1 MGKLEELFKREGKE
15 VPPFPELGVKI
26 LQTYLL
32 KPEEEF
38 WKLVEETPELKQF
51 ILETANSPRYRKAGP
66 PVTSVRLAILILGDT
81 LAKNLVLGYLSKLLT
96 RQTFTEFNFSLFWAR
111 ALANLVFAT
120 FLSDLIEPFSA
131 HLFPASLL
139 MDYGVIILYLANPQ
153 AYLQVLKRRYL
164 DKAIFEA
171 EEEVFGVNHAE
182 VEAEYFEQFSLPR
195 RFILNLRYHHQDPED
210 FLPPDIHRD
219 LKILRMV
226 NHGVGSFF
234 THNREERFAKFK
246 EISREF
252 FSEDELEAFKEVFPK
267 VANNFLEVFNLDE
280 HKLLTF
286 SEYEKEKERRIKEL
300 EEAQKKEELDLNE
313 LLKKYEETRFVFL
326 KEKEELLEKYFRLL
340 ERLENLKEKEE
351 LLEKCFRLLERLKK
365 ESLFDEKTGL
375 YSFPYFMR
383 RLKEELIRARRYVYP
398 FSLLLFDLDVSQKLK
413 EKFGLEGEVEVI
425 KVLGEVINKA
435 LRRCDLLS
443 YEGEGR
449 IFVLLPHTPS
459 NGAMVVARKL
469 YRKIEENL
477 KKVFPKY
484 HGPYVVVLS
493 YNPKEINP
501 KRDIPETLLINLIK
515 KGIEVIKKQ
524 GKTRISMINLV
535 RDFETS

>member
-15 VPPFPELGVKI
+15 VPSFPDLGVKI

-38 WKLVEETPELKQF
+38 WKLVEEAPELKQF
-51 ILETANSPRYRKAGP
+51 IVETANSPRYRKAGP

-81 LAKNLVLGYLSKLLT
+81 LAKNLVLGYISKLLT
-96 RQTFTEFNFSLFWAR
+96 RQTFTEFDFRLFWAR
-111 ALANLVFAT
+111 ALSNLIFAT
-120 FLSDLIEPFSA
+120 FLSDLIEPFPV

-139 MDYGVIILYLANPQ
+139 MDYGVILLYLANPQ
-153 AYLQVLKRRYL
+153 SYLQVLKRRRL

-182 VEAEYFEQFSLPR
+182 VGAEYFEQFSLPR
-195 RFILNLRYHHQDPED
+195 RFILNLRYHHQDPEN

-226 NHGVGSFF
+226 DHGVGSFF

-252 FSEDELEAFKEVFPK
+252 FSEEELEAFKEVFPK
-267 VANNFLEVFNLDE
+267 VANNFLEHFNLDE
-280 HKLLTF
+280 YKLLTF

-300 EEAQKKEELDLNE
+300 EEDQKKEELDLKD
-313 LLKKYEETRFVFL
+313 LLKKYEEAKFVFL

-340 ERLENLKEKEE
+340 ERLE
-351 LLEKCFRLLERLKK
+351 K
-365 ESLFDEKTGL
+365 ESLLDEKTGL
-375 YSFPYFMR
+375 FSFPYFMR
-383 RLKEELIRARRYVYP
+383 RLKDELIRARRYVYP
-398 FSLLLFDLDVSQKLK
+398 FSLLLIDLDVSQKLK
-413 EKFGLEGEVEVI
+413 KKFGLEGEIEVI
-425 KVLGEVINKA
+425 KALADDLKNS

-443 YEGEGR
+443 YEDEGR

-459 NGAMVVARKL
+459 NGAMVVARRL
-469 YRKIEENL
+469 YRKIEEHL

-484 HGPYVVVLS
+484 HGPYVVVLT

-524 GKTRISMINLV
+524 GKTRISLITLE
-535 RDFETS
+535 RDLETS

>member
-1 MGKLEELFKREGKE
+1 MGKLEELFQREGKE
-15 VPPFPELGVKI
+15 VPSFPELGVKI
-26 LQTYLL
+26 LQTHLL

-38 WKLVEETPELKQF
+38 WKLVEETSELKQF
-51 ILETANSPRYRKAGP
+51 ILDIANSPKYRKDAP
-66 PVTSVRLAILILGDT
+66 PVSSVRLAILILGDT

-96 RQTFTEFNFSLFWAR
+96 RQTFTEFNFRLFWAR
-111 ALANLVFAT
+111 ALSNLVFAT
-120 FLSDLIEPFSA
+120 FLSDLIEPFPV

-139 MDYGVIILYLANPQ
+139 MDYGVILLYLANPQ
-153 AYLQVLKRRYL
+153 AYLQVLKRRRL

-182 VEAEYFEQFSLPR
+182 VGAEYFEQFSLPR
-195 RFILNLRYHHQDPED
+195 RFILNLRYHHQDPEN

-226 NHGVGSFF
+226 DHGVGSFF

-252 FSEDELEAFKEVFPK
+252 FSEEELEAFKEVFPK

-280 HKLLTF
+280 YKLLTF
-286 SEYEKEKERRIKEL
+286 SEYEREKERRIKEL
-300 EEAQKKEELDLNE
+300 EDAQKKEELDLKE
-313 LLKKYEETRFVFL
+313 LLKKYEEARFVFL

-340 ERLENLKEKEE
+340 ERLE
-351 LLEKCFRLLERLKK
+351 K
-365 ESLFDEKTGL
+365 ESLLDEKTGL

-398 FSLLLFDLDVSQKLK
+398 FSLLLIDLDVSQKLK
-413 EKFGLEGEVEVI
+413 EKFGLEGEIEVI
-425 KVLGEVINKA
+425 KALGGVLNKA

-443 YEGEGR
+443 YEDEGR

-469 YRKIEENL
+469 YRKIEEHL

-484 HGPYVVVLS
+484 HGPYVVVLC

-524 GKTRISMINLV
+524 GKTRISMITLE

>member
-1 MGKLEELFKREGKE
+1 MGKLEELFQREGKE

-26 LQTYLL
+26 LQTHLL

-51 ILETANSPRYRKAGP
+51 ILDIANSPKYRKDAP
-66 PVTSVRLAILILGDT
+66 PVTSLRIAILILGDT
-81 LAKNLVLGYLSKLLT
+81 LTKNLVLGYLSKLLT
-96 RQTFTEFNFSLFWAR
+96 RQTFTEFNFRLFWAR
-111 ALANLVFAT
+111 ALANLVFVT
-120 FLSDLIEPFSA
+120 FLSDLIEPFSF

-139 MDYGVIILYLANPQ
+139 MDYGVILLYLANPQ
-153 AYLQVLKRRYL
+153 AYLQVLKRRRL

-171 EEEVFGVNHAE
+171 EEEVFGLNHAE
-182 VEAEYFEQFSLPR
+182 VGAEYFEQFSLPR
-195 RFILNLRYHHQDPED
+195 RFILNLRYHHQDPEN

-234 THNREERFAKFK
+234 IHNRDERFAKFK

-300 EEAQKKEELDLNE
+300 EEAQKKEELDLKE

-340 ERLENLKEKEE
+340 ERLE
-351 LLEKCFRLLERLKK
+351 K
-365 ESLFDEKTGL
+365 ESLLEEKTGL
-375 YSFPYFMR
+375 YSFSYFMR

-398 FSLLLFDLDVSQKLK
+398 FSLLLIDLDVSQNLK
-413 EKFGLEGEVEVI
+413 KKYGLEGEVGVI
-425 KVLGEVINKA
+425 KALGGVLNKA

-443 YEGEGR
+443 YEDEGR

-469 YRKIEENL
+469 YRKIEEHL

-524 GKTRISMINLV
+524 GKTRISMITLE
-535 RDFETS
+535 RDLETS